1 VNPAACQQV
10 TRALGPGRGSRWGL
24 TRHMQAGPPARQHT
38 RRTPAPKPTGPDEVR
53 PGRPSHGGVTRTGAR
68 LPGPRA
74 PIQYSAT
81 GHSGSGRAPEDDRA
95 PRLGDPAAR
104 RRHRAPGPRSP
115 ETVARPAAGP
125 RLNSSDLTC
134 PARPPTEPADAG
146 WGDPDAQSRP
156 TLSSPRGAVP
166 RPLPLRPRPVT
177 SMQLGQLA
185 GQAAR
190 VTATVTTAGPDV
202 DLGGEPG
209 RGLSNPTPAA
219 WVRSPGWGLRPP
231 GARMPLISH
240 VSTEATDASAPASH
254 SPSRL
259 RRPLMSPAALQWTR
273 NLFHSTGFV
282 WFSSDGSGASIAGG
296 PHLRTAGRTSRLSS
310 RGHAGRMGTGPRPV
324 GLPRADQR
332 QLQG

>member
-156 TLSSPRGAVP
+156 TLSSPRGRSPDRCPCARARSPACSLVSWP
-166 RPLPLRPRPVT
+166 GRPQGSRPRSPPPGQMLT
-177 SMQLGQLA
+177 S
-185 GQAAR
+185 AA
-190 VTATVTTAGPDV
+190 
-202 DLGGEPG
+202 
-209 RGLSNPTPAA
+209 
-219 WVRSPGWGLRPP
+219 SPGEG
-231 GARMPLISH
+231 
-240 VSTEATDASAPASH
+240 
-254 SPSRL
+254 SPTR
-259 RRPLMSPAALQWTR
+259 RRPL
-273 NLFHSTGFV
+273 
-282 WFSSDGSGASIAGG
+282 GSGRRAGASD
-296 PHLRTAGRTSRLSS
+296 PQ
-310 RGHAGRMGTGPRPV
+310 GHACP
-324 GLPRADQR
+324 
-332 QLQG
+332 